1 MSGLLLAVDAHID
14 RFTAGVAAGFMDAIN
29 LPKLS
34 ITQPDPDSIIR
45 TSFMRSTK
53 GQALDSYL
61 SPKPVE
67 IEFDTDECAP
77 DILSMALLGRPADYA
92 QAAGTSQSLT
102 IAAKLGKW
110 VAIGKNNLSAF
121 AVATKTAGTDY
132 EINMEA
138 GLFKSL
144 TIADGDVSATA
155 SYPARSGSVIVSGT
169 ESVLQIAIHGHGIN
183 LFNSQQIEIEIWQA
197 NVSPTGGISFIT
209 ADPAT
214 LSFKGTLITPT
225 GKTGPYQLTLHSAAA

>member
-1 MSGLLLAVDAHID
+1 MAGLLLAVDAHID
-14 RFTAGVAAGFMDAIN
+14 RFSAGVATGFMDAIN
-29 LPKLS
+29 LPKLQ

-61 SPKPVE
+61 SPKPAE

-92 QAAGTSQSLT
+92 QAAGADQAVT
-102 IAAKLGKW
+102 IAGILGKW

-121 AVATKTAGTDY
+121 AVTGKVAGTDY
-132 EINMEA
+132 EINLEA

-144 TIADGDVSATA
+144 TIATGSVSATA
-155 SYPARSGSVIVSGT
+155 SYPARDGSTIVANT
-169 ESVLQIAIHGHGIN
+169 ETVLQIAIHGHGIN
-183 LFNSQQIEIEIWQA
+183 LFNSQQVEIEVFQA

-209 ADPAT
+209 SDPAT
-214 LSFKGTLITPT
+214 LSFKGTLITPA
-225 GKTGPYQLTLHSAAA
+225 GKTGPYQLTLHAAA